1 MSTYVRFV
9 CLSLLVSTLVA
20 TPSWAKKNRDDATF
34 ALVNTVRT
42 QANLAVDRK
51 VQKVDGKF
59 NILIEG
65 SPELARLGI
74 WYVRDISLALF
85 GVDYGEFDAA
95 KGQKKSSGVVGFTL
109 ERAYPGQKIMVR
121 YDYKSNTLRGQL
133 RGVVDSALLS
143 SFPLVEP
150 AEQERSKSVKDSKAT
165 FLPHDFDVPIQK
177 ALLNFELKLRRP
189 LPRRAIRKP
198 IKVPGTIKYEII
210 VEELPEYT
218 MPSYVITG
226 IIPWKFDFI
235 PLLFI
240 EVARKL
246 CLQPVRIQSSKTDPD
261 PTGGSLAF
269 GLPGAETQWGKADVI
284 FDVRDWQTVTN
295 GDWKIS
301 SSDDEEDDIRASVED
316 DDCIEIFFVENFDPV
331 EDHGGGATWGGGLAS
346 SQIITSDGNNN
357 GIDFTHLAHELGHVM
372 TLKHPGEGFPTASLP
387 YRYDGSS
394 GTLMCP
400 SGWMNDNP
408 AINSQENKDNISNP
422 LFTFSFKAI
431 GALPDCAD
439 SADCGACP

>member
-9 CLSLLVSTLVA
+9 CLSLLVSTLVV
-20 TPSWAKKNRDDATF
+20 TPSWAEKSRDDATF

-85 GVDYGEFDAA
+85 GVDYGEFGAA
-95 KGQKKSSGVVGFTL
+95 KDQKKSSGVVGFTL

-121 YDYKSNTLRGQL
+121 YDHKSNTLRGQL

-143 SFPLVEP
+143 SVGNTPLPGKRENIKGSDKHLF
-150 AEQERSKSVKDSKAT
+150 A
-165 FLPHDFDVPIQK
+165 VPTQK

-210 VEELPEYT
+210 VEELPEYK

-226 IIPWKFDFI
+226 IFPWKFDFI

-246 CLQPVRIQSSKTDPD
+246 CLQPVRIQSSPTDTD

-295 GDWKIS
+295 GDWKIAS
-301 SSDDEEDDIRASVED
+301 AGGNYASAEENAIKQSVES
-316 DDCIEIFFVENFDPV
+316 DDCIEIFFVENNDPV
-331 EDHGGGATWGGGLAS
+331 SAHGGGATWGSGLAS
-346 SQIITSDGNNN
+346 SQIIMSDKN
-357 GIDFTHLAHELGHVM
+357 GSGLDFWPLGHELGHVM
-372 TLKHPGEGFPTASLP
+372 GLAHPGMGAPNASWP
-387 YRYDGSS
+387 NIIDPSS
-394 GTLMCP
+394 GTLMCA
-400 SGWMNDNP
+400 SGFFADNP
-408 AINSQENKDNISNP
+408 AINSQENKGNISNP

>member
-9 CLSLLVSTLVA
+9 CFSLLVSTLVA
-20 TPSWAKKNRDDATF
+20 TPSWAENNRDDATF

-42 QANLAVDRK
+42 QAKLAVDQK
-51 VQKVDGKF
+51 VQQVDGKF

-65 SPELARLGI
+65 SPELARLDI

-85 GVDYGEFDAA
+85 GVDYGEFGAA
-95 KGQKKSSGVVGFTL
+95 KDQKKSSGVVGFTL
-109 ERAYPGQKIMVR
+109 ERAYPGQKTMVR
-121 YDYKSNTLRGQL
+121 YDHKSNTLRGQL

-143 SFPLVEP
+143 SVGNTSLPGKRENIKGSDEHLFAVPT
-150 AEQERSKSVKDSKAT
+150 QKS
-165 FLPHDFDVPIQK
+165 
-177 ALLNFELKLRRP
+177 LLNFELKLRRP

-210 VEELPEYT
+210 VEESPDYK

-226 IIPWKFDFI
+226 IFPWKFDFI
-235 PLLFI
+235 PLRFF
-240 EVARKL
+240 EVVRKL
-246 CLQPVRIQSSKTDPD
+246 CLQPVRIQSSATDPD
-261 PTGGSLAF
+261 PTGDGLAF

-295 GDWKIS
+295 EDWKIS
-301 SSDDEEDDIRASVED
+301 SSDDEEDDIRASVKD
-316 DDCIEIFFVENFDPV
+316 DDCIEIFFVENNDPV
-331 EDHGGGATWGGGLAS
+331 SDHGGGATWGGGLAS

-372 TLKHPGEGFPTASLP
+372 GLAHPGMGTPNANWPNLIDP
-387 YRYDGSS
+387 SS
-394 GTLMCP
+394 GTLMCG

-422 LFTFSFKAI
+422 LFTFSFEPI
-431 GALPDCAD
+431 DFTHDCAD
-439 SADCGACP
+439 SADCGACF

>member
-1 MSTYVRFV
+1 
-9 CLSLLVSTLVA
+9 
-20 TPSWAKKNRDDATF
+20 
-34 ALVNTVRT
+34 
-42 QANLAVDRK
+42 
-51 VQKVDGKF
+51 
-59 NILIEG
+59 
-65 SPELARLGI
+65 
-74 WYVRDISLALF
+74 VRDISLALF
-85 GVDYGEFDAA
+85 GVDYGEFGAA
-95 KGQKKSSGVVGFTL
+95 KDQKKSSGVVGFTL

-235 PLLFI
+235 PLFFI
-240 EVARKL
+240 EVTRKL
-246 CLQPVRIQSSKTDPD
+246 CLQPVRIQSSATDPD
-261 PTGGSLAF
+261 PTGDGLAF
-269 GLPGAETQWGKADVI
+269 GLPGAETQWDKADVI

-331 EDHGGGATWGGGLAS
+331 EDHGGGATWAGGLAS
-346 SQIITSDGNNN
+346 SQIIMSDKN
-357 GIDFTHLAHELGHVM
+357 GSGLDFWPLGHELGHVM
-372 TLKHPGEGFPTASLP
+372 GLAHPGMGAPNASWP
-387 YRYDGSS
+387 NIIDPSS
-394 GTLMCP
+394 GTLMCA
-400 SGWMNDNP
+400 SGFFADNP

-422 LFTFSFKAI
+422 LFTFSIKAI

>member
-85 GVDYGEFDAA
+85 GVDYGEFGAA
-95 KGQKKSSGVVGFTL
+95 KDQKKSSGVVGFTL
-109 ERAYPGQKIMVR
+109 ERAHPGQKTMVR
-121 YDYKSNTLRGQL
+121 YDHKSNTLRGQL

-143 SFPLVEP
+143 SFGKAPLPGKRENIKGSYEHLF
-150 AEQERSKSVKDSKAT
+150 A
-165 FLPHDFDVPIQK
+165 VPIQK

-210 VEELPEYT
+210 VEELPEYK

-295 GDWKIS
+295 GDWKIAS
-301 SSDDEEDDIRASVED
+301 AGGNYASAEENAIKQSVES
-316 DDCIEIFFVENFDPV
+316 DDCIEIFFVENNDPV
-331 EDHGGGATWGGGLAS
+331 SAHGGGVTWGSGLAS
-346 SQIITSDGNNN
+346 SQIIMSDKN
-357 GIDFTHLAHELGHVM
+357 GSGLDFWPLGHELGHVM
-372 TLKHPGEGFPTASLP
+372 GLAHPGMGTPNAGWP
-387 YRYDGSS
+387 NQIDASS
-394 GTLMCP
+394 GTLMCA
-400 SGWMNDNP
+400 SGFFADNP

-422 LFTFSFKAI
+422 LFTFSIKAI

>member
-85 GVDYGEFDAA
+85 GVDYGEFGAA
-95 KGQKKSSGVVGFTL
+95 KDQKKSSGVVGFTL
-109 ERAYPGQKIMVR
+109 ERAHPGQKTMVR
-121 YDYKSNTLRGQL
+121 YDHKSNTLRGQL

-143 SFPLVEP
+143 SFGKAPLPGKRENIKGSYEHLF
-150 AEQERSKSVKDSKAT
+150 A
-165 FLPHDFDVPIQK
+165 VPIQK

-189 LPRRAIRKP
+189 LPRRAIRTP

-235 PLLFI
+235 PLFFI
-240 EVARKL
+240 EVTRKL
-246 CLQPVRIQSSKTDPD
+246 CLQPVRIQSSATDPD
-261 PTGGSLAF
+261 PTGDGLAF
-269 GLPGAETQWGKADVI
+269 GLPGAETQWDKADVI

-372 TLKHPGEGFPTASLP
+372 GLAHPGMGTPNAGWPNLL
-387 YRYDGSS
+387 DASS
-394 GTLMCP
+394 GTLMCG

>member
-1 MSTYVRFV
+1 
-9 CLSLLVSTLVA
+9 
-20 TPSWAKKNRDDATF
+20 
-34 ALVNTVRT
+34 
-42 QANLAVDRK
+42 
-51 VQKVDGKF
+51 
-59 NILIEG
+59 
-65 SPELARLGI
+65 
-74 WYVRDISLALF
+74 
-85 GVDYGEFDAA
+85 
-95 KGQKKSSGVVGFTL
+95 
-109 ERAYPGQKIMVR
+109 
-121 YDYKSNTLRGQL
+121 
-133 RGVVDSALLS
+133 VDSALLS
-143 SFPLVEP
+143 SFGKAPLPGKRENIKGSDKHLF
-150 AEQERSKSVKDSKAT
+150 A
-165 FLPHDFDVPIQK
+165 VPIQK

-210 VEELPEYT
+210 VEELPEYK

-226 IIPWKFDFI
+226 IFPWKFDFI

-261 PTGGSLAF
+261 PTGDGLAF
-269 GLPGAETQWGKADVI
+269 GLPGAETQWDKADVI
-284 FDVRDWQTVTN
+284 FDVRDWKTVTN
-295 GDWKIS
+295 GDLKIS
-301 SSDDEEDDIRASVED
+301 SSDAEEDDIRASIED
-316 DDCIEIFFVENFDPV
+316 DDCIEIFFIENFDPV
-331 EDHGGGATWGGGLAS
+331 SDYGGGATWGSGLAS

-372 TLKHPGEGFPTASLP
+372 GLAHPGMGTPNASWP
-387 YRYDGSS
+387 NVIDPSS
-394 GTLMCP
+394 GTLMCG

-422 LFTFSFKAI
+422 LFTFSIKAI